1 MGTAVSTSISRM
13 WGRVRMFVRQYPVC
27 EDTRWECTPRRFWIL
42 RRTKSFHNNQQPW
55 RDLTRNIA
63 TTTAINL
70 RRKRQ
75 TRMEM
80 RGTSR
85 HLNPV
90 TTQKRGGRRR
100 RGEVSFDNNS
110 QKHRKQHHS
119 HIAAVSGATHSKKES
134 SKSSESSVSNIYPF
148 FAFDYPF
155 FVFAYT
161 LFCPTLRIILP
172 YTPKAGCR
180 KSAVS
185 ISPVYP
191 FLSLITRFLCFIT
204 HNFV

>member
-1 MGTAVSTSISRM
+1 M
-13 WGRVRMFVRQYPVC
+13 YPAPLLNFA
-27 EDTRWECTPRRFWIL
+27 ENQSGADNKNENE
-42 RRTKSFHNNQQPW
+42 KASFHNNQRQW
-55 RDLTRNIA
+55 RENIRKIA

-80 RGTSR
+80 RDTGR
-85 HLNPV
+85 HLIPV
-90 TTQKRGGRRR
+90 MTQKRGGRRR

-134 SKSSESSVSNIYPF
+134 RESSESSVSNIYPF

-172 YTPKAGCR
+172 YLPKAGCR